1 MKISNMAV
9 KNVRGN
15 LYRYIMYCLSNAF
28 AVTAF
33 FIFAN
38 FVFHPSIDF
47 NSDGVHAVASMG
59 AANGMKISQVI
70 IIIFSFTDKVS
81 NKLNSWNINPKLFLL
96 NMANSSSF
104 NL

>member
-33 FIFAN
+33 YIFAN
-38 FVFHPSIDF
+38 FVFHPSIDIR
-47 NSDGVHAVASMG
+47 SADGHPVARMG
-59 AANGMKISQVI
+59 AANGMIISQVI
-70 IIIFSFTDKVS
+70 IVIFS
-81 NKLNSWNINPKLFLL
+81 ILFVGYSTSIFLK
-96 NMANSSSF
+96 SREK
-104 NL
+104 NLVFFLYME